1 MSKNIVV
8 CLDGTGNEVK
18 ARAVTNV
25 FKVAQYVDLKDP
37 AAQVLYYDPGVGTMP
52 ATGAWTFIGQKV
64 SLLTGLALGHG
75 MRQNIAEAYTYL
87 MNTWQ
92 PGDKVFVFGFSRGA
106 YTARALCGM
115 LYRVGLLRPG
125 SENLVPYAV
134 KVYARN
140 PGKDSDLERPE
151 GWDRMDRFSEALAVR
166 TQGERRSFPI
176 EYLGIYDTVKAT
188 RFLWRDI
195 SWPYTLSLPNVRFVR
210 HAISIDEKRRKYAEY
225 RVVPNREKYKRPE
238 DVREV
243 WFAGVH
249 SDVGGG
255 FVDNPEL
262 GKITMRWIMDG
273 AIKAGLIE
281 RPVRYRRNY
290 SLNESDATKDM
301 HDMPWY
307 WRFAQAPWY
316 WVAAPWRR
324 RPIRDGETIH
334 SSVKTRMADKALNY
348 APQLPSSYNVD
359 DEPWTGPP
367 PKGSATAP
375 DTDDPDHD

>member
-1 MSKNIVV
+1 MKNIVV

-18 ARAVTNV
+18 AKAVTNV

-37 AAQVLYYDPGVGTMP
+37 TAQVLYYDPGVGTMAAP
-52 ATGAWTFIGQKV
+52 GAWTFIGQKI

-75 MRQNIAEAYTYL
+75 M
-87 MNTWQ
+87 
-92 PGDKVFVFGFSRGA
+92 
-106 YTARALCGM
+106 
-115 LYRVGLLRPG
+115 
-125 SENLVPYAV
+125 
-134 KVYARN
+134 
-140 PGKDSDLERPE
+140 
-151 GWDRMDRFSEALAVR
+151 LAVR
-166 TQGERRSFPI
+166 TQGDRRSFPI

-225 RVVPNREKYKRPE
+225 RVVPNRERYKLPE

-262 GKITMRWIMDG
+262 GKITMRWMLDG
-273 AIKAGLIE
+273 AITAGLVE

-301 HDMPWY
+301 HVMPWY

-316 WVAAPWRR
+316 WLTAPWRP

-334 SSVKTRMADKALNY
+334 SSVKTRMADKTLNY
-348 APQLPSSYNVD
+348 APQLPDSYKVD

-367 PKGSATAP
+367 PKGAATAA
-375 DTDDPDHD
+375 DADDPEDD

>member
-125 SENLVPYAV
+125 SENLVLRGEGVCPQS
-134 KVYARN
+134 RQ
-140 PGKDSDLERPE
+140 GLRP
-151 GWDRMDRFSEALAVR
+151 R
-166 TQGERRSFPI
+166 T
-176 EYLGIYDTVKAT
+176 A
-188 RFLWRDI
+188 
-195 SWPYTLSLPNVRFVR
+195 
-210 HAISIDEKRRKYAEY
+210 
-225 RVVPNREKYKRPE
+225 
-238 DVREV
+238 
-243 WFAGVH
+243 
-249 SDVGGG
+249 
-255 FVDNPEL
+255 
-262 GKITMRWIMDG
+262 
-273 AIKAGLIE
+273 
-281 RPVRYRRNY
+281 
-290 SLNESDATKDM
+290 
-301 HDMPWY
+301 
-307 WRFAQAPWY
+307 
-316 WVAAPWRR
+316 
-324 RPIRDGETIH
+324 
-334 SSVKTRMADKALNY
+334 
-348 APQLPSSYNVD
+348 
-359 DEPWTGPP
+359 
-367 PKGSATAP
+367 
-375 DTDDPDHD
+375 